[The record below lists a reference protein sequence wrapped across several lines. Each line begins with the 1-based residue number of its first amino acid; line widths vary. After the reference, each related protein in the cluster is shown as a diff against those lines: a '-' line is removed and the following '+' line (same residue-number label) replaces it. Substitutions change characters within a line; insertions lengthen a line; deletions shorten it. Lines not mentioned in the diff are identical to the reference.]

1 MGTFENPDLRAS
13 AARIVCLNHFASIP
27 ALRKEVV
34 FDQSKSYLTLKP
46 RFLVYTPVLM
56 KLLAVRL
63 VKLLAIPLGCQKTA
77 TKWLVI
83 GYQPKSFWPG
93 IRKVIAKSPVMSLVE
108 GSTIM
113 GAANIFFEQP
123 LRGLFAFLF
132 ARVAYNF
139 VRTAQFPSINPASS
153 LPTIGLSA
161 FGATEGWMRIA
172 RLLYWP

>member
-1 MGTFENPDLRAS
+1 MLSDMGTFENPDLRAS
-13 AARIVCLNHFASIP
+13 ATRIVCLNHFALIP
-27 ALRKEVV
+27 ALRKKVG

-56 KLLAVRL
+56 KLLAIRL

-93 IRKVIAKSPVMSLVE
+93 TRKTIAKSLVMSLVE
-108 GSTIM
+108 GPTIM

-132 ARVAYNF
+132 ARVAYDS
-139 VRTAQFPSINPASS
+139 VRTAQFHSINPAPS
-153 LPTIGLSA
+153 LPA